1 MRRGKKVG
9 RSDPIVLSPYRFMWV
24 MVMFDLPVVSR
35 EDRRNY
41 REFRK
46 QLLKR
51 GYLQLQFSVYARPCH
66 SDENAQVHRERIRK
80 HLPPRGQVRI
90 AMFTDKQFSRM
101 ELFYGQTLREGEKQP
116 EQLSFF

>member
-1 MRRGKKVG
+1 
-9 RSDPIVLSPYRFMWV
+9 MWV
-24 MVMFDLPVVSR
+24 FVMFDLPVTTAVER
-35 EDRRNY
+35 KNY

-66 SDENAQVHRERIRK
+66 SDENAQTHRDRIKK
-80 HLPPRGQVRI
+80 HLPPDGQVRI

-101 ELFYGQTLREGEKQP
+101 ELFFGNKRGNEEKQP
-116 EQLSFF
+116 NQLSFF